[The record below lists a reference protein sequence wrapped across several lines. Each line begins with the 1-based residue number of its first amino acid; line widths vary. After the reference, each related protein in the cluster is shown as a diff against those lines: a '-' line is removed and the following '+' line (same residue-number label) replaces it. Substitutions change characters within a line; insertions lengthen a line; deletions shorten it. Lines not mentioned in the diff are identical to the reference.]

1 MELRHLRYFVT
12 VAEELHFGRAALRL
26 NIAQPPLSQ
35 QIRQLE
41 QELGFPLL
49 FRNKQRVELTEAGKV
64 FLEEVRLT
72 LAQVQK
78 AFDSAER
85 AHRGTTGKLDIG
97 FVGSTTYNIVPLLQ
111 NYRLR
116 FPSVNL
122 MLHQLKTANQL
133 QALHDGRIHLG
144 IVRTP
149 VESPFLTSKVIQR
162 ERFVV
167 ALPQAHPL
175 ANHKKI
181 RMQDLIN
188 EDFIVSSRNN
198 GSIYHDAVI
207 HLCYQAGYRPKI
219 TLEAPEILTIVA
231 FVSAGMGVALVPDSF
246 RNQQNK
252 GVIYQEL
259 VGVDA
264 TLEMSLVWRKD
275 EKSQVLEEFLNF
287 VQQET
292 E

>member
-1 MELRHLRYFVT
+1 MAEALPFHECQAFSQIVNEFLCHLTGNDEIARP
-12 VAEELHFGRAALRL
+12 LHTKNRTAYT
-26 NIAQPPLSQ
+26 I
-35 QIRQLE
+35 
-41 QELGFPLL
+41 
-49 FRNKQRVELTEAGKV
+49 
-64 FLEEVRLT
+64 
-72 LAQVQK
+72 
-78 AFDSAER
+78 
-85 AHRGTTGKLDIG
+85 
-97 FVGSTTYNIVPLLQ
+97 
-111 NYRLR
+111 
-116 FPSVNL
+116 
-122 MLHQLKTANQL
+122 QLKTTNQL

-149 VESPFLTSKVIQR
+149 VQSPFLNSKVIQR

-181 RMQDLIN
+181 HMKDLIK

-231 FVSAGMGVALVPDSF
+231 FVSTGMGVALVPDSF

-259 VGVDA
+259 DGVDA
-264 TLEMSLVWRKD
+264 TLEMSFVWRKN
-275 EKSQVLEEFLNF
+275 EKSQVLQEFLHF
-287 VQQET
+287 IELET
-292 E
+292 KTLTE

>member
-1 MELRHLRYFVT
+1 LTGNDEIARP
-12 VAEELHFGRAALRL
+12 LHTKNRTAYT
-26 NIAQPPLSQ
+26 I
-35 QIRQLE
+35 
-41 QELGFPLL
+41 
-49 FRNKQRVELTEAGKV
+49 
-64 FLEEVRLT
+64 
-72 LAQVQK
+72 
-78 AFDSAER
+78 
-85 AHRGTTGKLDIG
+85 
-97 FVGSTTYNIVPLLQ
+97 
-111 NYRLR
+111 
-116 FPSVNL
+116 
-122 MLHQLKTANQL
+122 QLKTTNQL

-149 VESPFLTSKVIQR
+149 VQSPFLNSKVIQR

-181 RMQDLIN
+181 HMKDLIK

-231 FVSAGMGVALVPDSF
+231 FVSTGMGVALVPDSF

-259 VGVDA
+259 DGVDA
-264 TLEMSLVWRKD
+264 TLEMSFVWRKN
-275 EKSQVLEEFLNF
+275 EKSQVLQEFLHF
-287 VQQET
+287 IELET
-292 E
+292 KTLTE